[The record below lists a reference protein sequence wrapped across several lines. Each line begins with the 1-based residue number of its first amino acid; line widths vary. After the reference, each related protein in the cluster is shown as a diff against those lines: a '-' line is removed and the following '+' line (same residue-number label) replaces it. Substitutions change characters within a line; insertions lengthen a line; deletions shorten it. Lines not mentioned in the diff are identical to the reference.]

1 MVDKENRYLKV
12 GVVGAFIVIFM
23 YLIVNLNIFD
33 KESIMELILNGSSS
47 ISLEI
52 FFIAIV
58 SVLLIFFVPLSWLT
72 LGATILFG
80 LKGAILI
87 TAAGLISATI
97 SFSLARLFK
106 NDISKIIEKIY
117 YKKEKRISLDE
128 IYTKI
133 KEYGFGYV
141 VFLRSVPFIP
151 FSIGNYIFGVS
162 FVSFKEFIFAT
173 LLSVSIGQ
181 SINVYFFQ
189 KAMEIGESP
198 VDTLIAAAIK
208 GVYFLLLILWQKKS
222 KYSTKE

>member
-87 TAAGLISATI
+87 TAAGLISAAI

-198 VDTLIAAAIK
+198 VDTIIAAAIK